1 MLHTATREKL
11 LESPEMNAQYAIEY
25 PAYQPGPQAIQQL
38 RLLLQDIRV
47 IIVMGT
53 WCSDCRQQ
61 VPRLYKVLD
70 QADFPAEQITLIFVD
85 ESKKAA
91 DGLTDH
97 LNINKV
103 PTFILTASNKEIGRI
118 TESPLVTLESDM
130 IEILTK

>member
-1 MLHTATREKL
+1 MLYTTAREKL

-25 PAYQPGPQAIQQL
+25 PGYQPDPQALQQL
-38 RLLLQDIRV
+38 RLLHKDIKV
-47 IIVMGT
+47 IVVLGT

-70 QADFPAEQITLIFVD
+70 QAGFSAEQITLIFVD

-91 DGLTDH
+91 DGLIDH

-103 PTFILTASNKEIGRI
+103 PTFILTANEKEIGRI

>member
-11 LESPEMNAQYAIEY
+11 LESPEMNAQYTIEY
-25 PAYQPGPQAIQQL
+25 PGYQPDPQAIQQL
-38 RLLLQDIRV
+38 KLLLQDKKI

-70 QADFPAEQITLIFVD
+70 QANFSAEQITLIFVD

-103 PTFILTASNKEIGRI
+103 PAFILTANEKEIGRI
-118 TESPLVTLESDM
+118 TESPLVTLENDM